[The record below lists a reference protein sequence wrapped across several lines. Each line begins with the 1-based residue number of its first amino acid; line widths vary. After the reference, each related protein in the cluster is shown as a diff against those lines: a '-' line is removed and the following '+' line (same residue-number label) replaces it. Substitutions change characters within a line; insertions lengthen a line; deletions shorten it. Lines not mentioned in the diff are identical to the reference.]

1 MFSSCKREEP
11 GHSQSKPK
19 FSNVKSSAVVLWEPL
34 PILWAPAGLDS
45 DTSLALSSMAH
56 PAHLNELGQ
65 LHSRAAAVV
74 RGHPTALASPNC
86 WSLHGLSSRNSSLA
100 TSWQA
105 STLVFL
111 HGLFSPGVTTAA
123 EAVSS
128 PMAFPRLSH
137 DFKPQMLSVIPPCLQ
152 NLYYVGDS
160 YTSPSAAFTPSGPQL
175 LCENSKEHFPE
186 DLTSAVVDF
195 S

>member
-11 GHSQSKPK
+11 GHSERKPN
-19 FSNVKSSAVVLWEPL
+19 FSNVKSSTVDLWEL
-34 PILWAPAGLDS
+34 LSILWAPAGLDS
-45 DTSLALSSMAH
+45 GTSLALSSTAH
-56 PAHLNELGQ
+56 PAHLNDLGQ
-65 LHSRAAAVV
+65 LYSRAAAVV
-74 RGHPTALASPNC
+74 CGHPTALASPHC
-86 WSLHGLSSRNSSLA
+86 WSLHGLSCRNSSLA
-100 TSWQA
+100 TLWQA

-111 HGLFSPGVTTAA
+111 HGLFSPRVTTAA

-137 DFKPQMLSVIPPCLQ
+137 DFKPQMLSMIPPCLQ

-160 YTSPSAAFTPSGPQL
+160 YTLPSAAFTPSGLQL
-175 LCENSKEHFPE
+175 LCENSKELFPE
-186 DLTSAVVDF
+186 DLTSAVLDF